1 MGWQRCCSLAFLLL
15 CAARTLDAGLIQVGT
30 ASLTV
35 DGVNFTV
42 PVTQIEDGGK
52 VYQIIDNVTIGSEAQ
67 GFTAMISGQ
76 ADPDPS
82 VFYGLGVTDFGAPS
96 SFIFS
101 FTSPIVA
108 TGPPTVSRAQISGGI
123 NDVGGGGVSI
133 TPLMPDSDGDGIAEV
148 QLASV
153 GGPTTNMGVDVGL
166 AQTHVGPIGAHYEY
180 QSAPLTPYAFGPISG
195 PAGGPWTT
203 LSVTSAFMLTGGGDS
218 AALTGFAAV
227 AVPEPSTWLLMLGG
241 GLLAWFG
248 YRRRK

>member
-15 CAARTLDAGLIQVGT
+15 AARTMHAGVLPVGT

-35 DGVNFTV
+35 DGVDYAV
-42 PVTQIEDGGK
+42 PVTQFTEQGK
-52 VYQIIDNVTIGSEAQ
+52 TFNIVDNVTLGSEEL

-82 VFYGLGVTDFGAPS
+82 VIYGLGITDFGAPS
-96 SFIFS
+96 SFSFT

-108 TGPPTVSRAQISGGI
+108 TGPPTISRAQISGGV

-133 TPLMPDSDGDGIAEV
+133 TPLLADSDGDGLAEV
-148 QLASV
+148 QTASV
-153 GGPTTNMGVDVGL
+153 GAPLTNMGVDVGL
-166 AQTHVGPIGAHYEY
+166 AQAHVGPIGAHYEY
-180 QSAPLTPYAFGPISG
+180 QSAPATPYSSGPIGS
-195 PAGGPWTT
+195 PPGGPWTL
-203 LSVTSAFMLTGGGDS
+203 LSVTAAFSLTGGGDS
-218 AALTGFAAV
+218 AALTGFASV
-227 AVPEPSTWLLMLGG
+227 AVPEPSTWLLVLGG